1 MREMHPLLGSAV
13 GLQGGSKVEMT
24 VQPVAMHLPAEC
36 YSVRLEPMRM
46 VIGSNAFLSSLMGLL
61 KFR

>member
-24 VQPVAMHLPAEC
+24 VHPLEMHLPADC
-36 YSVRLEPMRM
+36 YSVRIQPMRM